1 MHRIIGIITAGCLFS
16 QALSAQK
23 AFVVKGDLKDTAYD
37 GQKANLSYLENGAKV
52 YKTATIKDGKFVM
65 EGTVT
70 DPALVTISTG
80 TTKKAREANPFIT
93 SEQLSFFMEGGE
105 IIITGPTMK
114 KAVVKASG
122 RSAQDYQ
129 ALKKILKPFEDK
141 QAANFDQ
148 TIKAAIAK
156 DTATVRILN
165 ATRDRLTKSVDSAEV
180 AYLTTHPASHVS
192 LELIRQRV
200 NAITLTKD
208 KDKMKAWYTALSAPV
223 KATVVGKQ
231 LSEQIS
237 TAFKLGPGN
246 PSRDFTL
253 NDTLGNPVTLSAYRG
268 KYVLVDFWASWCMPC
283 RAENPAVK
291 KAYAKFKDKGFE
303 VIGISLERP
312 GDRKSWVGAIQKD
325 DLPWIQTSPLTA
337 EERDHVTKLYGI
349 TSIPMNFLI
358 DPQGKII
365 ATYLRGEELMTKLE
379 EIL

>member
-1 MHRIIGIITAGCLFS
+1 M
-16 QALSAQK
+16 
-23 AFVVKGDLKDTAYD
+23 
-37 GQKANLSYLENGAKV
+37 
-52 YKTATIKDGKFVM
+52 
-65 EGTVT
+65 
-70 DPALVTISTG
+70 
-80 TTKKAREANPFIT
+80 
-93 SEQLSFFMEGGE
+93 
-105 IIITGPTMK
+105 
-114 KAVVKASG
+114 
-122 RSAQDYQ
+122 
-129 ALKKILKPFEDK
+129 
-141 QAANFDQ
+141 
-148 TIKAAIAK
+148 
-156 DTATVRILN
+156 N